1 MAALIPCTSQP
12 QRYLAKKSASDCL
25 YARNMSFLGETVKRL
40 VGIIGHDDATLG
52 REQAADAKPAS
63 L

>member
-1 MAALIPCTSQP
+1 
-12 QRYLAKKSASDCL
+12 
-25 YARNMSFLGETVKRL
+25 MSFLGETVKRL